1 MVPPTFSPQLGPGL
15 ALHFLPT
22 PRTVAMCCISAKR
35 LRGAGSRC
43 FHPES
48 DHSEHSNVFR
58 RVDLGGGGTWE
69 GWPPPHASGLL
80 ALQTTWCNL
89 LERCTCCQGP
99 PHTMQPSAHHQPPHP
114 APSQLS
120 CQHGQGLAP
129 HQQFLG
135 CQASWWGQTLTFWA
149 LGLSTPQINFTHQPM
164 CASPPSQGQIQPN
177 LDQESCFQE
186 SVPLKLS
193 CA

>member
-58 RVDLGGGGTWE
+58 RVDLGGGGP
-69 GWPPPHASGLL
+69 GRAGHPP
-80 ALQTTWCNL
+80 
-89 LERCTCCQGP
+89 
-99 PHTMQPSAHHQPPHP
+99 MQV
-114 APSQLS
+114 
-120 CQHGQGLAP
+120 
-129 HQQFLG
+129 G
-135 CQASWWGQTLTFWA
+135 C
-149 LGLSTPQINFTHQPM
+149 
-164 CASPPSQGQIQPN
+164 
-177 LDQESCFQE
+177 
-186 SVPLKLS
+186 
-193 CA
+193 